1 MIIYIIV
8 GIVCFVSGYILC
20 GRLSQGERADVSVLK
35 DALVFKSIE
44 IKELRN
50 RLEER

>member
-8 GIVCFVSGYILC
+8 GIICFVSGYILC

-35 DALVFKSIE
+35 DALLFKSIE